1 MPEPQNHGSLL
12 ALVIAIAMTALPML
26 IQMLGLW
33 K

>member
-1 MPEPQNHGSLL
+1 MPELQERGSPL

-26 IQMLGLW
+26 IQYLGLW